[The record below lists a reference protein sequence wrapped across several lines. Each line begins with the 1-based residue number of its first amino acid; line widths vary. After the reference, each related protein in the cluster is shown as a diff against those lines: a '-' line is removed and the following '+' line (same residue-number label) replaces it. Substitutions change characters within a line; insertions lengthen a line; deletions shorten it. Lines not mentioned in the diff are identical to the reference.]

1 MMRAPDKEATLAR
14 YPRLSIMRCVYEVF
28 CDCPSR
34 IFAMGDE
41 RSITYAQAYRDINA
55 LAWYLASNL
64 GLKRGDTVAFSTP
77 NLPVLPV
84 IMGAVQLCGARM
96 AMLSSNLERAE
107 FERLAA
113 LVKPNIAIMSDP
125 QACRMARELLPDA
138 TVLAAGCPFALVP
151 MIDDIIVRST
161 FNEAREFPD
170 ADAESPVIVFSSGST
185 GKPKAIVNR
194 MSSFMLNG
202 LALKDAF
209 SISASDVLYI
219 PVPLNHVFGLVGL
232 AATLVSGAQLVT
244 NARYKPQVA
253 CALIAQTHATIHLG
267 VPTMFVR
274 ELREVENG
282 ARDLSCLRAALVAGA
297 GCPPQVLEEFERR
310 FGCKMMQSYGMSE
323 TAATLTVTPL
333 ELDAAYRARTSGC
346 CIGGAQ
352 IKLLPGSNE
361 VACKSAS
368 MMEGILLEDGSLKL
382 ELDEDGWFHTGDVG
396 QLDENGML
404 SIVGRIKEMI
414 IRGGINIFPAEI
426 EAVYQ
431 QNEQISA
438 CCVVP
443 CPDDD
448 LGERTCL
455 CVVMEPGA
463 QASNVELRMWAKGR
477 IEKCKLPDY
486 VLKMDSF
493 PYLGNSK
500 IDKKKLAA
508 KAVEMIGNARSRKA
522 HACSQEVNDV
532 FGA

>member
-1 MMRAPDKEATLAR
+1 MRGALDSKPSAAR
-14 YPRLSIMRCVYEVF
+14 YPRLSIMRCVYDVF
-28 CDCPSR
+28 CDNPSR

-41 RSITYAQAYRDINA
+41 HAVTYGKAYRDINA
-55 LAWYLASNL
+55 LAWHFKSQL
-64 GLKRGDTVAFSTP
+64 GLKSGDTVVFSMP
-77 NLPVLPV
+77 NLALIPV

-96 AMLSSNLERAE
+96 AMLSYSLEREE
-107 FERLAA
+107 FERVTA
-113 LVKPNIAIMSDP
+113 LVKPSIAIMSEP
-125 QACRMARELLPDA
+125 QACLMAREVLPDA
-138 TVLAAGCPFALVP
+138 VVLAAGCPFAPVP
-151 MIDDIIVRST
+151 MVDDIIAHAS
-161 FNEAREFPD
+161 FDESREFPD
-170 ADAESPVIVFSSGST
+170 TNAQSHVVVFSSGST
-185 GKPKAIVNR
+185 GRPKAIVNR
-194 MSSFMLNG
+194 MEAFMLNG
-202 LALKDAF
+202 LALKSAF
-209 SISASDVLYI
+209 AITQEDILYI

-232 AATLVSGAQLVT
+232 AAVLVSGACLVT
-244 NARYKPQVA
+244 SACYKPQAA
-253 CALIAQTHATIHLG
+253 CALIAQTHASIHLG
-267 VPTMFVR
+267 VPTMIVR

-297 GCPPQVLEEFERR
+297 GCPPQVLEEFEER
-310 FGCKMMQSYGMSE
+310 FGCKVMQSYGMSE

-333 ELDAAYRARTSGC
+333 ELPAAYRARTAGC
-346 CIGGAQ
+346 CIEGAQ
-352 IKLLPGSNE
+352 VKLLPGSNE

-368 MMEGILLEDGSLKL
+368 LMEGILQEDGSLKL

-396 QLDENGML
+396 CLDDNGML
-404 SIVGRIKEMI
+404 SITGRIKEMI

-431 QNEQISA
+431 QNEQVSA

-443 CPDDD
+443 CPDAD

-463 QASNVELRMWAKGR
+463 QMSNVELRMWGKGR

-508 KAVEMIGNARSRKA
+508 KAVEMIGNARLA
-522 HACSQEVNDV
+522 
-532 FGA
+532 